1 MRPYLERN
9 SANGLT
15 LSSAANLRYLIP
27 FVHGEIKQ
35 KIAQMATEIC
45 ENLDETVT
53 NKIQEQLTQFT
64 TLSELINSKFFEIK
78 ATLDKI
84 EATQDKM
91 SAT

>member
-1 MRPYLERN
+1 
-9 SANGLT
+9 
-15 LSSAANLRYLIP
+15 
-27 FVHGEIKQ
+27 
-35 KIAQMATEIC
+35 MAIEIC

-84 EATQDKM
+84 EAT
-91 SAT
+91 